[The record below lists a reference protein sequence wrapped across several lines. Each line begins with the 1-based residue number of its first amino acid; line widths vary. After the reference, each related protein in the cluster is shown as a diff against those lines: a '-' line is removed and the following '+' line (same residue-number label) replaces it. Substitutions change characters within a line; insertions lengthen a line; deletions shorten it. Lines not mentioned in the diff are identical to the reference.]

1 MDKSRRKPGGEN
13 RSADNSRYGRN
24 IGRADRRQLDYR
36 NIIVDFGRFPVD
48 FDIGGRAAG
57 SGSGRGII

>member
-24 IGRADRRQLDYR
+24 IGRADRRQLGHR
-36 NIIVDFGRFPVD
+36 SIIVDSGRYPVD
-48 FDIGGRAAG
+48 FDIGGGAA
-57 SGSGRGII
+57 GSGRGII